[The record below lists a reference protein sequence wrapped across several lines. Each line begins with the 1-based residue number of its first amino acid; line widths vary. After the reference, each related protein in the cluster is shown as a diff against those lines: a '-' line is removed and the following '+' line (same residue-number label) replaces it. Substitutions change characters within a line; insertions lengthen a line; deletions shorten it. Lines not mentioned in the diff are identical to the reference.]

1 MPSFDDAPA
10 VDEGGDTD
18 AAEEDDDD
26 DDGVGSLVRDPPRDP
41 HNSCTT
47 GLIPPWYS
55 PVRNNAWNAG
65 LVSAPCEV
73 AAVAVSNAT
82 SGTSAT
88 RSLLLMGLAPLP
100 VVLLLLL
107 LLLLPP

>member
-18 AAEEDDDD
+18 AAEEEDDD

-65 LVSAPCEV
+65 LVSVPCEV
-73 AAVAVSNAT
+73 AAVCASNAAR
-82 SGTSAT
+82 GTHAT
-88 RSLLLMGLAPLP
+88 RPLFLVGLVPFAAG
-100 VVLLLLL
+100 VAA
-107 LLLLPP
+107 